1 MNIIHIFVFAVLAAA
16 AMLLARI
23 AVRLYEGRHCEERQ
37 LDASAHTVARLISRR
52 LHLSRLLGSTL
63 LSTAFMFCVVSTAFA
78 AGDEKN
84 GHAYFTKA
92 ELPDMTKILPPF
104 PAFESAR
111 FVADQSQHLW
121 GKLMRQDEARAAQ
134 AQNDAV
140 YSMQTAID
148 AYSPLI
154 GMEITKEGTPE
165 IYSILQDV
173 LASCDSIYSDAKATF
188 GRQRPYAYYDEGT
201 LIPEKE
207 EKHRH
212 EGSYPSGHT
221 VFFWTAALLLSDISQ
236 TNEAMEKLLARGYEF
251 GQSRVIAGYHWQS
264 DVDAGRMA
272 GSVLYQLIRNH
283 ERFIGQLARARAEF
297 KEQAGGSTV
306 VNTTRAARQ
315 EGSARIYRIDGTPAD
330 NTSNGIVIANGRK
343 VINHPRQ

>member
-1 MNIIHIFVFAVLAAA
+1 MKKVMIL
-16 AMLLARI
+16 
-23 AVRLYEGRHCEERQ
+23 
-37 LDASAHTVARLISRR
+37 TVALV
-52 LHLSRLLGSTL
+52 LN
-63 LSTAFMFCVVSTAFA
+63 CVTNAFA

-148 AYSPLI
+148 AYSPLF
-154 GMEITKEGTPE
+154 GLEISKDDTPA
-165 IYSILQDV
+165 IYAVLQDV
-173 LASCDSIYSDAKATF
+173 LASCDSIYSGAKAKF
-188 GRQRPYAYYDEGT
+188 NRQRPYAYYDEGT

-207 EKHRH
+207 EKHRN

-221 VFFWTAALLLSDISQ
+221 VFFWTSALLLSDISQ
-236 TNEAMEKLLARGYEF
+236 SNEAMEALLARGYEF

-272 GSVLYQLIRNH
+272 GSVLYQLIRSH
-283 ERFIGQLARARAEF
+283 ERFIEQLAKARAEF
-297 KEQAGGSTV
+297 KEKTDESTS
-306 VNTTRAARQ
+306 VN
-315 EGSARIYRIDGTPAD
+315 SARIVSITEGPAYTLQGTPATA
-330 NTSNGIVIANGRK
+330 NTRGIVIEGSQKVVRK
-343 VINHPRQ
+343 

>member
-1 MNIIHIFVFAVLAAA
+1 MKKYLLMAAA
-16 AMLLARI
+16 AIMA
-23 AVRLYEGRHCEERQ
+23 A
-37 LDASAHTVARLISRR
+37 T
-52 LHLSRLLGSTL
+52 
-63 LSTAFMFCVVSTAFA
+63 TAFA
-78 AGDEKN
+78 AGDEVN

-134 AQNDAV
+134 AQSDAV

-154 GMEITKEGTPE
+154 GLEISKDDTPA
-165 IYSILQDV
+165 IYAILQDV
-173 LASCDSIYSDAKATF
+173 CASCDSIYSGAKAKF
-188 GRQRPYAYYDEGT
+188 NRQRPYAYYDEGT

-207 EKHRH
+207 EKHRN

-221 VFFWTAALLLSDISQ
+221 VFFWTSALLLSDISQ
-236 TNEAMEKLLARGYEF
+236 SNEATEKLLARGYEF

-272 GSVLYQLIRNH
+272 GSVLYQLIRSH
-283 ERFIGQLARARAEF
+283 ERFVEQLAKARAEF
-297 KEQAGGSTV
+297 KEKTDESTS
-306 VNTTRAARQ
+306 VN
-315 EGSARIYRIDGTPAD
+315 SARIVSITEGPAYTLQGTPATA
-330 NTSNGIVIANGRK
+330 NTRDIVIENQQKVVRK
-343 VINHPRQ
+343 

>member
-1 MNIIHIFVFAVLAAA
+1 MKKNLMRVVAVALVFCCAAN
-16 AMLLARI
+16 
-23 AVRLYEGRHCEERQ
+23 VQ
-37 LDASAHTVARLISRR
+37 
-52 LHLSRLLGSTL
+52 
-63 LSTAFMFCVVSTAFA
+63 A
-78 AGDEKN
+78 AGDEVN

-134 AQNDAV
+134 AQRDAV

-148 AYSPLI
+148 AYSPLF
-154 GMEITKEGTPE
+154 GMEITKEDTPD

-173 LASCDSIYSDAKATF
+173 CASCDSIYSGAKAKFT
-188 GRQRPYAYYDEGT
+188 RQRPYAYYNEDT

-207 EKHRH
+207 EKHRY

-221 VFFWTAALLLSDISQ
+221 VFFWTAALLLSDINQS
-236 TNEAMEKLLARGYEF
+236 NEAMEKLLARGYEF

-272 GSVLYQLIRNH
+272 GSVLYQLIRSH

-297 KEQAGGSTV
+297 QEKTGGSTPVNSARV
-306 VNTTRAARQ
+306 VPIT
-315 EGSARIYRIDGTPAD
+315 EGSAYTLQGTPASA
-330 NTSNGIVIANGRK
+330 NTRGIVIEGNQKVVRK
-343 VINHPRQ
+343 

>member
-1 MNIIHIFVFAVLAAA
+1 MMRKFLVMAAV
-16 AMLLARI
+16 AMMTAI
-23 AVRLYEGRHCEERQ
+23 
-37 LDASAHTVARLISRR
+37 TVS
-52 LHLSRLLGSTL
+52 
-63 LSTAFMFCVVSTAFA
+63 A

-92 ELPDMTKILPPF
+92 ELPDMTKILPPY

-121 GKLMRQDEARAAQ
+121 GKLMRQDEQRAAQ

-148 AYSPLI
+148 AYSPLL
-154 GMEITKEGTPE
+154 GLEITKEETPE

-173 LASCDSIYSDAKATF
+173 CASCDSIYSDAKAVF
-188 GRQRPYAYYDEGT
+188 NRQRPYAYYDEGT
-201 LIPEKE
+201 LVPEKE
-207 EKHRH
+207 EKHRN

-221 VFFWTAALLLSDISQ
+221 VFFWASALLLSDISQ
-236 TNEAMEKLLARGYEF
+236 TNEAMEALLARGYEF

-283 ERFIGQLARARAEF
+283 ERFIGQLEKARAEF
-297 KEQAGGSTV
+297 KEKTGEITSV
-306 VNTTRAARQ
+306 R
-315 EGSARIYRIDGTPAD
+315 SARIVPMATADGSAYTLQGTPATD
-330 NTSNGIVIANGRK
+330 ATRGIVIEDGQKVVRK
-343 VINHPRQ
+343 

>member
-1 MNIIHIFVFAVLAAA
+1 MKKILAMTAG
-16 AMLLARI
+16 AMMTAI
-23 AVRLYEGRHCEERQ
+23 T
-37 LDASAHTVARLISRR
+37 AS
-52 LHLSRLLGSTL
+52 
-63 LSTAFMFCVVSTAFA
+63 A

-92 ELPDMTKILPPF
+92 ELPDMTKILPPY

-121 GKLMRQDEARAAQ
+121 GKLMRQDEQRAAQ
-134 AQNDAV
+134 AQNDAL

-148 AYSPLI
+148 AYSPLF
-154 GMEITKEGTPE
+154 GLEITKEGTPE

-173 LASCDSIYSDAKATF
+173 CASCDSIYSDAKVAF
-188 GRQRPYAYYDEGT
+188 DRQRPYAYYDEGT

-207 EKHRH
+207 EKHRY

-221 VFFWTAALLLSDISQ
+221 VFFWTSALLLSDISQ
-236 TNEAMEKLLARGYEF
+236 TKEAMEALLSRGYEF

-297 KEQAGGSTV
+297 KEKTGGSTV
-306 VNTTRAARQ
+306 VQAVTRAVQ
-315 EGSARIYRIDGTPAD
+315 QNESARVYRLDGTSA
-330 NTSNGIVIANGRK
+330 TGSTRGIVIEGSRK
-343 VINHPRQ
+343 VVRK

>member
-1 MNIIHIFVFAVLAAA
+1 MNIIHIFEFMVLAAVA
-16 AMLLARI
+16 ALLAF
-23 AVRLYEGRHCEERQ
+23 AAFHLAQSRHREERQ
-37 LDASAHTVARLISRR
+37 LDASAHNLAQLISRR
-52 LHLSRLLGSTL
+52 MHLSSLLGSTL
-63 LSTAFMFCVVSTAFA
+63 LTTAFIFCVASTAFA

-148 AYSPLI
+148 AYSPLF
-154 GMEITKEGTPE
+154 GLEITKEGTPE

-173 LASCDSIYSDAKATF
+173 LASCDSIYSGAKAKF
-188 GRQRPYAYYDEGT
+188 NRQRPYAYYDEGT

-207 EKHRH
+207 EKHRY

-221 VFFWTAALLLSDISQ
+221 VFFWTSALLLSDICQS
-236 TNEAMEKLLARGYEF
+236 NEAMEKLLARGYEF

-272 GSVLYQLIRNH
+272 GSVLYQLIRSH
-283 ERFIGQLARARAEF
+283 ERFVEQLAKARAEF
-297 KEQAGGSTV
+297 KEKAGGSTNV
-306 VNTTRAARQ
+306 TNTTRAAQQ
-315 EGSARIYRIDGTPAD
+315 EGSARIYRIDGTPAND
-330 NTSNGIVIANGRK
+330 TAKGIVIANGKK
-343 VINHPRQ
+343 VIIK

>member
-1 MNIIHIFVFAVLAAA
+1 MKRTFLLILSSVFCAVA
-16 AMLLARI
+16 
-23 AVRLYEGRHCEERQ
+23 
-37 LDASAHTVARLISRR
+37 TV
-52 LHLSRLLGSTL
+52 
-63 LSTAFMFCVVSTAFA
+63 FA

-104 PAFESAR
+104 PEFESAR

-134 AQNDAV
+134 AQSDAV

-148 AYSPLI
+148 AYSPLF
-154 GMEITKEGTPE
+154 GLEITKEGTPE

-173 LASCDSIYSDAKATF
+173 LASCDSIYSDAKAKF
-188 GRQRPYAYYDEGT
+188 NRQRPYAYYDEGT
-201 LIPEKE
+201 LVPEKE
-207 EKHRH
+207 EKHRY

-221 VFFWTAALLLSDISQ
+221 VFFWTSALLLSDINQ
-236 TNEAMEKLLARGYEF
+236 TNEAMEALLARGYDF

-272 GSVLYQLIRNH
+272 GSILYQLIRSH
-283 ERFIGQLARARAEF
+283 ERFIDQLAKARAEF
-297 KEQAGGSTV
+297 KEKTGQTV
-306 VNTTRAARQ
+306 SVRSATVIEHPATRA
-315 EGSARIYRIDGTPAD
+315 YRLDGTPATD
-330 NTSNGIVIANGRK
+330 TTRGIVIEGGQKVVRK
-343 VINHPRQ
+343 

>member
-1 MNIIHIFVFAVLAAA
+1 MKKNLMRMLAA
-16 AMLLARI
+16 
-23 AVRLYEGRHCEERQ
+23 
-37 LDASAHTVARLISRR
+37 
-52 LHLSRLLGSTL
+52 TL
-63 LSTAFMFCVVSTAFA
+63 MFCCAANVHA
-78 AGDEKN
+78 AGDEVN

-104 PAFESAR
+104 PEFESAR

-134 AQNDAV
+134 AQSDAV

-154 GMEITKEGTPE
+154 GLEITKDDTPA
-165 IYSILQDV
+165 IYTILQDV
-173 LASCDSIYSDAKATF
+173 CASCDSIYSGAKAKF
-188 GRQRPYAYYDEGT
+188 NRQRPYAYYDEGT

-207 EKHRH
+207 EKHRY

-221 VFFWTAALLLSDISQ
+221 VFFWTSALLLSDISQ
-236 TNEAMEKLLARGYEF
+236 SNEAMEALLARGYEF

-272 GSVLYQLIRNH
+272 GSVLYQLIRSH
-283 ERFIGQLARARAEF
+283 ERFIEHLAKARAEF
-297 KEQAGGSTV
+297 KEKTGESTP
-306 VNTTRAARQ
+306 VNSARIVPIT
-315 EGSARIYRIDGTPAD
+315 EGSAYTLQGTPA
-330 NTSNGIVIANGRK
+330 TASTRGIVIEGNKK
-343 VINHPRQ
+343 VIRK

>member
-1 MNIIHIFVFAVLAAA
+1 MRMLAA
-16 AMLLARI
+16 
-23 AVRLYEGRHCEERQ
+23 
-37 LDASAHTVARLISRR
+37 
-52 LHLSRLLGSTL
+52 TL
-63 LSTAFMFCVVSTAFA
+63 MFCCAANVHA
-78 AGDEKN
+78 AGDEVN

-104 PAFESAR
+104 PEFESAR

-134 AQNDAV
+134 AQSDAV

-154 GMEITKEGTPE
+154 GLEITKDDTPA
-165 IYSILQDV
+165 IYTILQDV
-173 LASCDSIYSDAKATF
+173 CASCDSIYSGAKAKF
-188 GRQRPYAYYDEGT
+188 NRQRPYAYYDEGT

-207 EKHRH
+207 EKHRY

-221 VFFWTAALLLSDISQ
+221 VFFWTSALLLSDISQ
-236 TNEAMEKLLARGYEF
+236 SNEAMEALLARGYEF

-272 GSVLYQLIRNH
+272 GSVLYQLIRSH
-283 ERFIGQLARARAEF
+283 ERFIEHLAKARAEF
-297 KEQAGGSTV
+297 KEKTGESTP
-306 VNTTRAARQ
+306 VNSARIVPIT
-315 EGSARIYRIDGTPAD
+315 EGSAYTLQGTPA
-330 NTSNGIVIANGRK
+330 TASTRGIVIEGNKK
-343 VINHPRQ
+343 VIRK

>member
-1 MNIIHIFVFAVLAAA
+1 MKKNLIRMVAAA
-16 AMLLARI
+16 L
-23 AVRLYEGRHCEERQ
+23 
-37 LDASAHTVARLISRR
+37 
-52 LHLSRLLGSTL
+52 
-63 LSTAFMFCVVSTAFA
+63 MFCCAANVQA
-78 AGDEKN
+78 AGDEVN

-134 AQNDAV
+134 AQRDAV
-140 YSMQTAID
+140 YSMQTVID
-148 AYSPLI
+148 EMGPFFGL
-154 GMEITKEGTPE
+154 EITKEGTPE

-173 LASCDSIYSDAKATF
+173 CASCDSIYHDAKATF
-188 GRQRPYAYYDEGT
+188 NRQRPYAYYNEGT

-207 EKHRH
+207 EKHRN

-221 VFFWTAALLLSDISQ
+221 VFFWTSALLLSDINQS
-236 TNEAMEKLLARGYEF
+236 NEAMEKLLARGYEF

-283 ERFIGQLARARAEF
+283 ERFIGQLAKARAEF
-297 KEQAGGSTV
+297 AEKTGGSSQIREVMSTPQQ
-306 VNTTRAARQ
+306 A
-315 EGSARIYRIDGTPAD
+315 SARIYRIDGTPATD
-330 NTSNGIVIANGRK
+330 ATSGIVITNGQK
-343 VINHPRQ
+343 VVNK

>member
-1 MNIIHIFVFAVLAAA
+1 MKRLWALAAA
-16 AMLLARI
+16 AVMVVA
-23 AVRLYEGRHCEERQ
+23 
-37 LDASAHTVARLISRR
+37 TV
-52 LHLSRLLGSTL
+52 
-63 LSTAFMFCVVSTAFA
+63 FA

-134 AQNDAV
+134 AQRDAV
-140 YSMQTAID
+140 YSMQTIID
-148 AYSPLI
+148 EFGPLF
-154 GMEITKEGTPE
+154 GLEITKEGTPE

-173 LASCDSIYSDAKATF
+173 CASCDSIYSDAKAAF
-188 GRQRPYAYYDEGT
+188 GRQRPYAYYNEGT
-201 LIPEKE
+201 LVPEKE
-207 EKHRH
+207 EKHRN

-221 VFFWTAALLLSDISQ
+221 VLGWASALLLSDINQ
-236 TNEAMEKLLARGYEF
+236 TNEAMEALLTRGYEF

-283 ERFIGQLARARAEF
+283 ERFIEQLARARAEF
-297 KEQAGGSTV
+297 KEKTGESTHV
-306 VNTTRAARQ
+306 M
-315 EGSARIYRIDGTPAD
+315 SARVVPMTTTGSPAYTLQGTPA
-330 NTSNGIVIANGRK
+330 TASTRGIVIQNQQK
-343 VINHPRQ
+343 VVIK

>member
-1 MNIIHIFVFAVLAAA
+1 MRQMKKYLLMAAA
-16 AMLLARI
+16 AMMA
-23 AVRLYEGRHCEERQ
+23 
-37 LDASAHTVARLISRR
+37 
-52 LHLSRLLGSTL
+52 
-63 LSTAFMFCVVSTAFA
+63 VSTAFA

-121 GKLMRQDEARAAQ
+121 GKLMRLDEARAAQ
-134 AQNDAV
+134 AQSDAV

-148 AYSPLI
+148 AYSPLF
-154 GMEITKEGTPE
+154 GLEITKEGTPE

-173 LASCDSIYSDAKATF
+173 CASCDSIYSGAKAKF
-188 GRQRPYAYYDEGT
+188 NRQRPYAYYDEGT

-207 EKHRH
+207 EKHRN

-221 VFFWTAALLLSDISQ
+221 VFFWASALLLSDINQS
-236 TNEAMEKLLARGYEF
+236 NEAMEKLLARGYEF

-272 GSVLYQLIRNH
+272 GSVLYQLIRSH

-297 KEQAGGSTV
+297 KEKTGGSTP
-306 VNTTRAARQ
+306 VNSARIVPIT
-315 EGSARIYRIDGTPAD
+315 EGSAYTLQGTPATA
-330 NTSNGIVIANGRK
+330 NTRGIVIEGNQKVVRK
-343 VINHPRQ
+343 